1 MLYDMLVAR
10 SDGQGQ
16 QTLDIIVLMNSF
28 RAQAQDFGLK
38 APKNKHDSNLAFR
51 YLCGPLVA
59 AMVASHCG
67 CLWPVEALTSKAI
80 VHPLAFR

>member
-28 RAQAQDFGLK
+28 RAKAQDFGLK
-38 APKNKHDSNLAFR
+38 APKNKHDSRLAFR
-51 YLCGPLVA
+51 CT
-59 AMVASHCG
+59 
-67 CLWPVEALTSKAI
+67 LWPPRGGDGGVALWMPVAGGSAD
-80 VHPLAFR
+80 V